1 MTTDTVTHDQQ
12 PVLNLTLSQ
21 LLGDRD
27 LVALVV
33 RQPLRPV
40 AGHGTAVFPASYA
53 AEKSGEPGRYCIS
66 PVGTGN
72 LCVID
77 SVQSQAGRIEA
88 QLQTPPYR
96 ALTRTVAVRIVTKEG
111 ERVVDVLAAAHR
123 IYDAVFRFSTLAD
136 EITRATQA
144 HVRGDARALA
154 ELSPLSLVCGAW
166 DSRGTKHQIAR
177 AFSSEIVALDVSEL
191 SRGAQ
196 YTASVRA
203 SEIEGMDASGSV
215 DGLDHVPSFGRGGV
229 IARAIERRSVL
240 SLTTLRRNARM
251 AAAGEPDAVTAYL
264 GALALVVLTMPV
276 APDLRSG
283 CMVLPDGVAAVRVQR
298 MDGTEADLVL
308 THAQALAWATE
319 AAAALG
325 VPTLPAQ
332 LADFEPAR
340 AKGGE
345 AADGKPAKGGAKIKP
360 KGKADAAA
368 TPESAA

>member
-1 MTTDTVTHDQQ
+1 MTTDTDTVTHDQQ

-21 LLGDRD
+21 LLGNRD

-40 AGHGTAVFPASYA
+40 AGHGTVVFPASYA

-96 ALTRTVAVRIVTKEG
+96 ALTRTVAVRIATKEG

-136 EITRATQA
+136 AITRATQA

-203 SEIEGMDASGSV
+203 SEIDGMDASGSV

-251 AAAGEPDAVTAYL
+251 AAAGEPDAVTA
-264 GALALVVLTMPV
+264 
-276 APDLRSG
+276 DLRSG
-283 CMVLPDGVAAVRVQR
+283 CMVLPDGVAAVRAQR

-325 VPTLPAQ
+325 VPALPAQ

-345 AADGKPAKGGAKIKP
+345 AVDGKPAKGGAKAKP